1 MLLSETELIGKAL
14 EAVGANEAEHAH
26 LERDATGAVERVV
39 ESQAQTKLVTYFGQ
53 LDQLVLEVVLDIDA
67 SAVAFDV
74 SLAGELAQL
83 VVGESRLNRF
93 DQGAILNQ
101 RVAFSAN
108 AQHGLGIGAAVG
120 HPS

>member
-39 ESQAQTKLVTYFGQ
+39 ESQAQTKLVTHLGQ
-53 LDQLVLEVVLDIDA
+53 LDQLVLEIVLDIDA

-74 SLAGELAQL
+74 SLAAELAQL
-83 VVGESRLNRF
+83 VVGEGGLDGF
-93 DQGAILNQ
+93 DQRGVLNQ